1 MRMLWTAELQARQF
15 GVRGSTDPL
24 DNAQLPLLATMQFDG
39 FTNQG
44 PALRQ
49 SHKAGQAPW
58 VLLGI
63 GKEVSRW
70 YEDSGLTC
78 TPSLCV
84 RGEKV
89 FKLVKWPKD
98 FGNMCMYIYIYI
110 CVSIHIYIPGYTC
123 VNIYIYI

>member
-44 PALRQ
+44 PAPGFVKLR
-49 SHKAGQAPW
+49 KNG
-58 VLLGI
+58 VL
-63 GKEVSRW
+63 
-70 YEDSGLTC
+70 
-78 TPSLCV
+78 

-98 FGNMCMYIYIYI
+98 SREVPTNTATVEQCGAAMLCGRCRWSCKLSQLAMPFRRYRR
-110 CVSIHIYIPGYTC
+110 V
-123 VNIYIYI
+123 